1 MASFISALS
10 LLILVLANGYFAIP
24 LFNEPSSS
32 PFLSLHDDLTTENPL
47 ELRSVPDNDETTESP
62 TMEHVRAT
70 DEDMGSEMSTSGD
83 NLSEEN
89 ASQPSRMFDESFTSE
104 PMTFTSEKSS
114 MEERDFKDLSFTTV
128 EPFTHSIEH
137 ERRELESEKDT
148 ETDEENK
155 VPPEVVSGK
164 RDIPIEST
172 TISMLS
178 FTSTSSAVAPQ
189 FYTSESSTTTLP
201 PQFNTLE
208 TSTKNFTGFLKDD
221 KEHDEETEKPIK
233 TLKKQPTKTKFQSDE
248 ESFAPIA
255 VLDQQASKEV
265 SPVSNGVMI
274 LDENNDLVVTAT
286 PDKLSKINTENKK
299 QLNQGEKSTHS
310 EEKKSDNWN
319 GSSLGWILFSPT
331 YLPTTTWK
339 IIN

>member
-89 ASQPSRMFDESFTSE
+89 ASRPSRMFDESFTSE

-114 MEERDFKDLSFTTV
+114 MEERDFKDLSFTTA

-189 FYTSESSTTTLP
+189 FYTSESSTKK
-201 PQFNTLE
+201 FI
-208 TSTKNFTGFLKDD
+208 GFLKDD
-221 KEHDEETEKPIK
+221 EEETEKPIK

-286 PDKLSKINTENKK
+286 PDKLPKINTENKK